1 MLAHEFSVVREK
13 GEERWLATTARR
25 VRDEDANSER
35 LIGVVRDI
43 TERRKQDEEVEERQQ
58 ALAHLARV
66 ATMGELSTTIVHE
79 LGQPVGAV
87 TLNAETA
94 RLLIERNRAWIGGD
108 ASRFAVLHEL
118 IDDIVRDS
126 RRAETVIGQLR
137 RLMRREQRDR
147 EPVNIAIVV
156 SEVLDL
162 VRAELRKHDIAVEWE
177 VSGEGLDVVVNRP
190 QLHQVLLNIILN
202 ARDAMESV
210 PTGARRLR
218 VTLRR
223 EPFEEIVHVLIAD
236 SGMGIA
242 ADRLDEVFEP
252 FVTSKAHGVGL
263 GLAISR
269 TIMADHGGDLR
280 AESGDGGAVLHLT
293 LPVMAKVRAPHG
305 ALADVS
311 SHRAARP
318 VSRRSDGV
326 RCRRCSVSRARYRS
340 AGRRAST
347 RPT

>member
-1 MLAHEFSVVREK
+1 VLAHEFSITREG

-25 VRDEDANSER
+25 VRDESANSER

-94 RLLIERNRAWIGGD
+94 RLLIERNRAWVGGD
-108 ASRFAVLHEL
+108 ASRFAVLQEL
-118 IDDIVRDS
+118 IEDIVRDS

-162 VRAELRKHDIAVEWE
+162 VRAELRKHDIGVEWE

-190 QLHQVLLNIILN
+190 QIHQVLLNIILN

-210 PTGARRLR
+210 PPGARRLR

-223 EPFEEIVHVLIAD
+223 EPFEEVVHVLIAD

-280 AESGDGGAVLHLT
+280 AESGEGGGAVLHLT
-293 LPVMAKVRAPHG
+293 LPVMSKVRAPNG
-305 ALADVS
+305 VLADVS
-311 SHRAARP
+311 IRPNRP
-318 VSRRSDGV
+318 VS
-326 RCRRCSVSRARYRS
+326 
-340 AGRRAST
+340 AGRTETDAGAA
-347 RPT
+347 P

>member
-1 MLAHEFSVVREK
+1 
-13 GEERWLATTARR
+13 
-25 VRDEDANSER
+25 
-35 LIGVVRDI
+35 
-43 TERRKQDEEVEERQQ
+43 
-58 ALAHLARV
+58 
-66 ATMGELSTTIVHE
+66 MGELSTTIVHE

-108 ASRFAVLHEL
+108 ASRLAVLHEL

-137 RLMRREQRDR
+137 RLVRREQRDR

-210 PTGARRLR
+210 PVGARRLR

-280 AESGDGGAVLHLT
+280 AESGDGVGGAVLHLT
-293 LPVMAKVRAPHG
+293 LPVMSKVRAPNG
-305 ALADVS
+305 VLADVS
-311 SHRAARP
+311 ASHRVARP
-318 VSRRSDGV
+318 VT
-326 RCRRCSVSRARYRS
+326 
-340 AGRRAST
+340 AGRTESDAGASA
-347 RPT
+347 

>member
-1 MLAHEFSVVREK
+1 VLAHEFSLTREN

-25 VRDEDANSER
+25 VRDETANSER

-43 TERRKQDEEVEERQQ
+43 TERRKQDKEVEERQQ

-94 RLLIERNRAWIGGD
+94 RLLIERNRAWVGGD
-108 ASRFAVLHEL
+108 ASRFAVLQEL
-118 IDDIVRDS
+118 IEDIVRDS

-190 QLHQVLLNIILN
+190 QIHQVLLNIILN

-210 PTGARRLR
+210 PPGARRLH

-223 EPFEEIVHVLIAD
+223 EPFEEVVHVLVAD

-293 LPVMAKVRAPHG
+293 LPVMPKVRAPNG
-305 ALADVS
+305 VLADV
-311 SHRAARP
+311 AIRP
-318 VSRRSDGV
+318 NRPI
-326 RCRRCSVSRARYRS
+326 S
-340 AGRRAST
+340 AGRTETDAGAA
-347 RPT
+347 P

>member
-1 MLAHEFSVVREK
+1 
-13 GEERWLATTARR
+13 
-25 VRDEDANSER
+25 
-35 LIGVVRDI
+35 
-43 TERRKQDEEVEERQQ
+43 
-58 ALAHLARV
+58 
-66 ATMGELSTTIVHE
+66 MGELSTTIVHE

-108 ASRFAVLHEL
+108 AGRFAVLHEL

-210 PTGARRLR
+210 PVGARRLR

-223 EPFEEIVHVLIAD
+223 V
-236 SGMGIA
+236 
-242 ADRLDEVFEP
+242 
-252 FVTSKAHGVGL
+252 
-263 GLAISR
+263 
-269 TIMADHGGDLR
+269 
-280 AESGDGGAVLHLT
+280 
-293 LPVMAKVRAPHG
+293 
-305 ALADVS
+305 
-311 SHRAARP
+311 P
-318 VSRRSDGV
+318 VSCARLPSAWSELRNCRSIRLSIELPSELASPAKRTAV
-326 RCRRCSVSRARYRS
+326 RI
-340 AGRRAST
+340 
-347 RPT
+347 